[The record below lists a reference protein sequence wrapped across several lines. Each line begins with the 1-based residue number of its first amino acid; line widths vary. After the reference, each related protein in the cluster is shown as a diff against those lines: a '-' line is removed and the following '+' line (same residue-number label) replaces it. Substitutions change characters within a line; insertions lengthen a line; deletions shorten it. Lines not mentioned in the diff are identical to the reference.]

1 MRKKTISNLA
11 EHIMWGIILLLPLLM
26 WLISPLGYSIGGGS
40 DVSSLDLPSL
50 TSIFEQFGLYTNN
63 VIYNSF
69 ADLFGPNGILPF
81 FITNSAFLL
90 YAFYF
95 VMVEVLHL
103 VIDCL
108 VFIPRL
114 AHKWLNKCTLEIGY
128 EDK

>member
-69 ADLFGPNGILPF
+69 SDLFGPDGILPF
-81 FITNSAFLL
+81 FTTNSAFLL